1 MTDFHKTPMGKKYY
15 EHDLPR
21 LIESNQ
27 ELAKQ
32 LKRQNDINE
41 KLYRTSKKNSKQEI
55 AENFNKLK
63 SSSKTKSK

>member
-15 EHDLPR
+15 EHDLPK

-32 LKRQNDINE
+32 LKKQNELNE
-41 KLYRTSKKNSKQEI
+41 KLIRIQKRRN
-55 AENFNKLK
+55 LK
-63 SSSKTKSK
+63 TLDNTDI

>member
-1 MTDFHKTPMGKKYY
+1 MPDFHKTPMGKKYY

-41 KLYRTSKKNSKQEI
+41 KLLRIEKIKKKPV
-55 AENFNKLK
+55 
-63 SSSKTKSK
+63 TD

>member
-15 EHDLPR
+15 EHDLPK

-32 LKRQNDINE
+32 LKKQNELNE
-41 KLYRTSKKNSKQEI
+41 KLIRIEKRRN
-55 AENFNKLK
+55 LK
-63 SSSKTKSK
+63 TLDNTDI

>member
-1 MTDFHKTPMGKKYY
+1 MAEFHKTPMGKKYY
-15 EHDLPR
+15 EFDLPR

-41 KLYRTSKKNSKQEI
+41 KLLRLNKKTTKTEI
-55 AENFNKLK
+55 SERVNELK
-63 SSSKTKSK
+63 ESSSK

>member
-1 MTDFHKTPMGKKYY
+1 MADFHKTPMGKKYY

-41 KLYRTSKKNSKQEI
+41 KLYRMSKKNSKQEI

-63 SSSKTKSK
+63 SSSKTESK

>member
-1 MTDFHKTPMGKKYY
+1 MGKKYY

-41 KLYRTSKKNSKQEI
+41 KLLRVEKIKKKPVI
-55 AENFNKLK
+55 D
-63 SSSKTKSK
+63 

>member
-15 EHDLPR
+15 QYDLPK

-27 ELAKQ
+27 ELAKE

-41 KLYRTSKKNSKQEI
+41 KLLRKSKKNQT
-55 AENFNKLK
+55 EN
-63 SSSKTKSK
+63 

>member
-1 MTDFHKTPMGKKYY
+1 MADFHKTPMGKKYY

-41 KLYRTSKKNSKQEI
+41 KLLRLEKVKKNPKQI
-55 AENFNKLK
+55 
-63 SSSKTKSK
+63 